1 MESWRHFS
9 KAAGTYA
16 ATSALQQQIGE
27 ALRNLLPHDFRPASA
42 LDVGCG
48 DGEGTALW
56 QKQFAPA
63 RFEAWDRAPG
73 MVTKCR
79 EKIGDLVKLK
89 DMDEVGHPTES
100 GGETYDLIYSNL
112 ALQWSRNPQA
122 LVAGLGA
129 RLAFEGYMALS
140 IFLGETGKELS
151 AAATSLGIALDRG
164 PGFQAERAWGDIL
177 HQCGLSVFYTGLFQK
192 KETFEDGRE
201 LLKHLQAMG
210 AHTGTR
216 GPLTPGK
223 YRGLVGALGKPAT
236 YTWVWGLFI
245 ARNLKEGP

>member
-16 ATSALQQQIGE
+16 ATAALQQNIGE
-27 ALRNLLPHDFRPASA
+27 ALRGLLPLDFKPASV

-56 QKQFAPA
+56 QKRFPQA

-73 MVTKCR
+73 MVAKSR
-79 EKIGDLVKLK
+79 EKLGDWVTLK
-89 DMDEVGHPTES
+89 DMDEVGHPAAS
-100 GGETYDLIYSNL
+100 GHKTYDLIYSNL
-112 ALQWSRNPQA
+112 ALQWSRNPGA

-129 RLAFEGYMALS
+129 HLAFEGYMALS
-140 IFLGETGKELS
+140 IFLGETGKELG
-151 AAATSLGIALDRG
+151 AAAANMGIALDRG
-164 PGFQAERAWGDIL
+164 PGFQPERAWADHL

-192 KETFEDGRE
+192 KETFEDGGE

-216 GPLTPGK
+216 GPLSPGK
-223 YRGLVGALGKPAT
+223 YRGLVAALGKPAT
-236 YTWVWGLFI
+236 YTWAWGLFI
-245 ARNLKEGP
+245 ARNLKGGP